1 MKTYSVWSKRL
12 VDRLRAILP
21 RLKDHIWYAG
31 DEGTHTIKVKPVLFH
46 LPCVD
51 ATHFK
56 VHQISQYTDLLFPTI
71 FVVGMKLEDGQCD
84 SVVSYN
90 WPTRDT
96 LQDNTTLAHYGV
108 RLRSRLVYCY

>member
-1 MKTYSVWSKRL
+1 MKTYNVWSKRL

-21 RLKDHIWYAG
+21 RLKDHIRYTG
-31 DEGTHTIKVKPVLFH
+31 DEGTHTTKVKSVLFH
-46 LPCVD
+46 LLCVD
-51 ATHFK
+51 ATRFK
-56 VHQISQYTDLLFPTI
+56 VHQISRYIVLLFPTT

-96 LQDNTTLAHYGV
+96 F
-108 RLRSRLVYCY
+108 